1 LAKGEAVADPTGP
14 TFAINM
20 ITANFIH
27 AGSVEVVAHEI
38 IWKKPARGCYKLNSN
53 AAFHVGGSSSQE

>member
-1 LAKGEAVADPTGP
+1 VEDEADPTGP
-14 TFAINM
+14 TFAINV
-20 ITANFIH
+20 ITANFLYT
-27 AGSVEVVAHEI
+27 ASVEVIAHEI